1 MKAERESDTG
11 QLRDASPPAA
21 HRGPPRR
28 GARSAPGL
36 APARPSISP
45 SRLPASRGAE
55 TGGARGLPRPLH
67 GVPVSELAS
76 RGLPPTVNLV
86 HGGIV
91 LVEAFGHVE
100 TSHFRATFRLG
111 LSSQQRGA
119 ERGQGAEQRGE
130 AEPCHGAGRGGRAP
144 TFGTGQKVA
153 GGRAGSETGARERS
167 QRVRELEELEKE
179 SRRRRRGAKSGAGPR
194 ASGNGPRCQAP
205 GPGSR
210 RRRNSWRRCAA
221 QRERRRGP
229 VTSGLRGDSD
239 LGELV
244 GGGTGARGRR
254 GRWQAPRGPRRAW
267 AAAGARGARL
277 GLPGAGPLR
286 WLDSARLAL
295 PSAARLCPL
304 QLYR

>member
-1 MKAERESDTG
+1 MHFAGQSPLGLPGTRETVGGEWGMKAERESDTG

-21 HRGPPRR
+21 HRGPPHR

-153 GGRAGSETGARERS
+153 GGRARRQGLESGVRGRGSWR
-167 QRVRELEELEKE
+167 
-179 SRRRRRGAKSGAGPR
+179 
-194 ASGNGPRCQAP
+194 
-205 GPGSR
+205 
-210 RRRNSWRRCAA
+210 SWRRRA
-221 QRERRRGP
+221 
-229 VTSGLRGDSD
+229 
-239 LGELV
+239 
-244 GGGTGARGRR
+244 GGGDAGRKVELGLARQATVPGARR
-254 GRWQAPRGPRRAW
+254 P
-267 AAAGARGARL
+267 ARGAGGGGIR
-277 GLPGAGPLR
+277 GGAARPRGSGGAGR
-286 WLDSARLAL
+286 
-295 PSAARLCPL
+295 
-304 QLYR
+304 